1 MTTFFISDI
10 HISEQYPEIG
20 EQLID
25 FLENQAQQSDAL
37 YILGDLFEYWLGDD
51 DTNPEY
57 KKIQSALKLFTDKK
71 TPTYFIHGN
80 RDFLIGETFA
90 HETGIKI
97 LSDPSIIELYG
108 ERILISH
115 GDIFCTDDVEYQS
128 SRKQTRDPNWQKM
141 ILEKPLKERKV
152 FANEAREKS
161 SIYTQKINEVLMD
174 VNQSETNKTFEKY
187 GLNRII
193 HGHTHKPAIHNS
205 MINGELYKR
214 IVLGD
219 WYEQGSVLKW
229 DQSGPELVTLNRAP

>member
-51 DTNPEY
+51 DTNHEY
-57 KKIQSALKLFTDKK
+57 KKIKSTLKLYTDKK
-71 TPTYFIHGN
+71 IPTYLMHGN

-90 HETGIKI
+90 NETGITI
-97 LSDPSIIELYG
+97 LPDPSIIDLYG
-108 ERILISH
+108 EKILISH
-115 GDIFCTDDVEYQS
+115 GDIFCTDDIEYQL
-128 SRKQTRDPNWQKM
+128 SRESTRNPNWQKM
-141 ILEKPLKERKV
+141 ILGKSLKERKKL
-152 FANEAREKS
+152 AYEARKKS
-161 SIYTQKINEVLMD
+161 SKHTRQTKKILMD
-174 VNQSETNKTFEKY
+174 VNQNEINETFKKY
-187 GLNRII
+187 GLNQII

-219 WYEQGSVLKW
+219 WYDQGSVLKW
-229 DQSGPELVTLNRAP
+229 DQSGPELVTLNRAL